1 MRCKGL
7 IADNDFLLN
16 TYKRSFRGHDLVS
29 VMCEGGTCPS
39 TEAAVVLGRQLQA
52 AGLIV
57 PITAEQRFGNRQHL
71 FRFACDQLQ
80 ANPAMEPI
88 LGSAVALQYVG
99 FSRRRPPIALP
110 PVAAMA
116 TTVPTALAGIAP
128 VSMLPPPPQ
137 HRDDITVGR
146 SKGGRAAPPG
156 ALGPGLLSS
165 SLPVSSLPR
174 PIAAGGGGR
183 VDDGPDC
190 PRDIAAAS
198 GSQSVSSVSPGGDS
212 FYSMPSASNSLA
224 GSFASPVRG
233 AVAGHTRRPSLGTS
247 VPISPLHHSSAVV
260 EEEDPRP
267 HDEGEQTKA
276 PERKQQQQQSV
287 DGAGLDDSHASSQ
300 DTANTT
306 PVDVLAIAGQP
317 PQPTPL
323 AGDRDDSVRPRLMPA
338 REPQLSS
345 FGSALPYGMIVD
357 NVLVGTEDPFIGLQV
372 CGHTNPSFPMHA
384 YSSSPAHSHTCMH
397 APNSPPPTHARI
409 YSLTNTLTH

>member
-99 FSRRRPPIALP
+99 FSRRPSPIVLP
-110 PVAAMA
+110 PVAAVA

-128 VSMLPPPPQ
+128 VRMLPPPPQ
-137 HRDDITVGR
+137 DRDDNGAADTTVGR
-146 SKGGRAAPPG
+146 SKGGSAAAPG
-156 ALGPGLLSS
+156 ALGPGLLA
-165 SLPVSSLPR
+165 SSLPR
-174 PIAAGGGGR
+174 PIAAGAGGR
-183 VDDGPDC
+183 AGDGPDC
-190 PRDIAAAS
+190 PRDIAGAS

-233 AVAGHTRRPSLGTS
+233 AVAGHARRPSLGTS
-247 VPISPLHHSSAVV
+247 VPVSPLHCSSAVV

-267 HDEGEQTKA
+267 HDEGEQTKV
-276 PERKQQQQQSV
+276 PERKLQQLQQSV

-323 AGDRDDSVRPRLMPA
+323 AGDRDDSVRPRLMPV
-338 REPQLSS
+338 REQQLLS
-345 FGSALPYGMIVD
+345 FGSALPYGIAVD
-357 NVLVGTEDPFIGLQV
+357 DVLVGTEDPFIGLQV

-397 APNSPPPTHARI
+397 ACT
-409 YSLTNTLTH
+409 